1 MNDDPRRTDTHPQ
14 GETPSA
20 TGSAHDVRIG
30 DRGTASGRNIAQN
43 RAIGQDDPMEGSR
56 MGREQHKETGFPGE
70 GEAAVDPGT
79 DAAQTHD
86 AEHDG
91 RKSSQP

>member
-1 MNDDPRRTDTHPQ
+1 MNDERTDTHPQ

-43 RAIGQDDPMEGSR
+43 RAIGQDDPMQGSR
-56 MGREQHKETGFPGE
+56 MGREQHKRTDFPGE
-70 GEAAVDPGT
+70 GEAGVDPGT
-79 DAAQTHD
+79 NAAQTHD
-86 AEHDG
+86 AEDDR